1 MVSSAETLG
10 ALKWG
15 FDTVNLNRP
24 TSCEWRHSAG
34 TGGEERLVGF
44 ENDDDRRPAE
54 DDSRAA
60 DGDAFDF
67 LSLTGSG
74 KRSRSACFTHLD
86 GPSAWGLPTI
96 CPPHY

>member
-67 LSLTGSG
+67 LSLTGSRKQG
-74 KRSRSACFTHLD
+74 RTLVNFSAQPEPIVTREHTLYT
-86 GPSAWGLPTI
+86 P
-96 CPPHY
+96 